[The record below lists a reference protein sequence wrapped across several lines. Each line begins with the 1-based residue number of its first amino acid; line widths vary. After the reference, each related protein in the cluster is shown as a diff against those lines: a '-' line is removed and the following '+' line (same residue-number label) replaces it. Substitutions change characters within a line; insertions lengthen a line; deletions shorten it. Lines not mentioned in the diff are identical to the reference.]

1 MSPGFDSRSV
11 HIIFFLILI
20 NVIITF
26 LRRCAQKVS
35 RSGINAKLKHRYE
48 RGVFGLRIAP
58 KATIVLWLERSPVLI
73 TIGMF
78 SEGSKLLLSKRK

>member
-1 MSPGFDSRSV
+1 MLLLLFYGGA
-11 HIIFFLILI
+11 HK
-20 NVIITF
+20 
-26 LRRCAQKVS
+26 KVS